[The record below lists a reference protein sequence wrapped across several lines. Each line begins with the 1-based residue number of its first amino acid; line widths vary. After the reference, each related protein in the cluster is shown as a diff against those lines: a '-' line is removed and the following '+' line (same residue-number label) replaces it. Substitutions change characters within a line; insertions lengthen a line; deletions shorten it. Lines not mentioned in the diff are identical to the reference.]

1 MASQVSLLNYF
12 KRKELP
18 DPDGPLSE
26 LIHPRSINSANKE
39 VLEELKK
46 AKQPKKRGPYMK

>member
-1 MASQVSLLNYF
+1 MSQLSLLKYF

-26 LIHPRSINSANKE
+26 LVHPHTANRE
-39 VLEELKK
+39 VLEKCMKK
-46 AKQPKKRGPYMK
+46 MKNLKKRGPYIK

>member
-1 MASQVSLLNYF
+1 MSQLSLLKYF

-26 LIHPRSINSANKE
+26 SVHPRAINSANRE
-39 VLEELKK
+39 VLEEMKK
-46 AKQPKKRGPYMK
+46 MKNPKKRGPYIK